1 MFARLNIGLNYTEKV
16 ILSVHQ
22 QQSLFYHLNE
32 DKPEV
37 NQIDEAK
44 ESGRRSQGI
53 WSLEGLA
60 KC

>member
-44 ESGRRSQGI
+44 ESG
-53 WSLEGLA
+53 L
-60 KC
+60 